1 MFPPWKYRWQLSSAK
16 AMPALC
22 RSKSGLWRYFG
33 CALAGIC
40 LPVQGMILPPA
51 AITTTV
57 GSPLTG
63 AQLLGIRESVHDSG
77 NQAGT
82 GQLQ

>member
-1 MFPPWKYRWQLSSAK
+1 MPPIPVMQIARW
-16 AMPALC
+16 C
-22 RSKSGLWRYFG
+22 YSGRG
-33 CALAGIC
+33 TVGIC
-40 LPVQGMILPPA
+40 LPVTGMILPPA

-57 GSPLTG
+57 GSPLNG
-63 AQLLGIRESVHDSG
+63 AQLLGIRESVHESG